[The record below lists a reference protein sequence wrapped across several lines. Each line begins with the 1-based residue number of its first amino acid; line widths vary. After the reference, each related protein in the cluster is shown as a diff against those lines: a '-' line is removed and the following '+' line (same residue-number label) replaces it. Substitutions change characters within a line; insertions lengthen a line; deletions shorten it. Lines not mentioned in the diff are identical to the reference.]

1 MAPPRT
7 DARYDAAGSR
17 PSRTR
22 RGATSGCLTH
32 MCHHVHA
39 ATSGGSGDGGW
50 SGGERE
56 ANLAVM
62 SEMTQEE
69 ALRLADAL
77 VGQALKETEARCAV
91 LGQFINDCEHKG
103 SRTSAWSEA
112 LRELRALHGC
122 RTGLMRRHSLIQ
134 EALDCP
140 VGECPAKVPLPLPR
154 DRTVLR
160 LQQQVQVQAR
170 RRSSSWG

>member
-1 MAPPRT
+1 MAADAARWPPRRCCPELGHIS
-7 DARYDAAGSR
+7 AL
-17 PSRTR
+17 
-22 RGATSGCLTH
+22 RGLVALERVAEVGGPGGGGLSGW
-32 MCHHVHA
+32 
-39 ATSGGSGDGGW
+39 W

-140 VGECPAKVPLPLPR
+140 VGECPAKVPLPPPP

-160 LQQQVQVQAR
+160 VQQQVQVQAR